1 MLKRFYLR
9 ELVQILYV
17 IISEDNARVVVYGL
31 TLDAV
36 GQLMMIDVENEEMMA
51 AVTYTHKK
59 AWQVKAMCF
68 RPGSHDRF
76 FTCGAESVKEW
87 QLISGQLV
95 NILSYNN

>member
-1 MLKRFYLR
+1 
-9 ELVQILYV
+9 
-17 IISEDNARVVVYGL
+17 
-31 TLDAV
+31 
-36 GQLMMIDVENEEMMA
+36 MMA